1 MKLRTTVVVGSLCL
15 AGVVSAQVLPL
26 PEKPRIG
33 LRVSAGQW
41 NRTMIGAG
49 LDITVKIPF
58 VPIPALRFDAEL
70 WGNPSD
76 FGGGKRGNAISVM
89 GIKNFPLI
97 YAGLGPTFYFT
108 SDGGDHNSGLGA
120 KLLVGADIPG
130 NYYIEGSVIV
140 GPRPVAVFVSLG
152 FKF

>member
-1 MKLRTTVVVGSLCL
+1 MKLKSLLVAGSLCL
-15 AGVVSAQVLPL
+15 AGEASAQILPL
-26 PEKPRIG
+26 PDKPRIG

-41 NRTMIGAG
+41 NRTMVGAG
-49 LDITVKIPF
+49 LDVTVKIPF
-58 VPIPALRFDAEL
+58 VPIPALRFDAGL

-76 FGGGKRGNAISVM
+76 FGGGKRGNSISVM

-108 SDGGDHNSGLGA
+108 SDDGDHNSGLGA

-130 NYYIEGSVIV
+130 NYYIEGSIIV
-140 GPRPVAVFVSLG
+140 GPRPAAIFVSLG

>member
-1 MKLRTTVVVGSLCL
+1 MNMKSMVVAVSLCF
-15 AGVVSAQVLPL
+15 AGVACAQILPL
-26 PEKPRIG
+26 PDKPRIG

-49 LDITVKIPF
+49 LDVTVKIPF

-76 FGGGKRGNAISVM
+76 FGGGKRGNAISVL
-89 GIKNFPLI
+89 GIKSFPFV
-97 YAGLGPTFYFT
+97 YAGLGPTYYFT
-108 SDGGDHNSGLGA
+108 SDDGDHSSGLGA

-140 GPRPVAVFVSLG
+140 GPRPVAVFVWLG